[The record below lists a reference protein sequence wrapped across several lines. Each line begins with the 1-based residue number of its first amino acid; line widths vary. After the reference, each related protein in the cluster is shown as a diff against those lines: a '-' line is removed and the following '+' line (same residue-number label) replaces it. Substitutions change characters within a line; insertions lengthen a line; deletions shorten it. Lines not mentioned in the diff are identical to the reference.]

1 MGLGGCWGSGILGVP
16 WFWGCWSSGDAGTR
30 ILGVPWFWGCW
41 DSGGAVMM
49 GVRSWDV
56 GPGRRPPLLL
66 CGIGGLTPAIGE
78 MKGGVLSP
86 PLRLVGVCACA
97 RAPLRLGVG

>member
-1 MGLGGCWGSGILGVP
+1 MVLGGCWGSGILGVP
-16 WFWGCWSSGDAGTR
+16 WFWGCR
-30 ILGVPWFWGCW
+30 VLRLLGFWG
-41 DSGGAVMM
+41 SGGAVIM
-49 GVRSWDV
+49 GVRRWDV

-66 CGIGGLTPAIGE
+66 CGTGRLTPATGG

-86 PLRLVGVCACA
+86 PLGLVGVCACA